1 MTVVCAASF
10 LPTTSPTLL
19 LALLAAFA
27 AAQLAFAAL
36 LAAPLGNAK
45 VAGVLAPAAHF
56 ACLLPRYAFFRT
68 SDAQVRRACLLRNQC
83 FRHCRRKTG
92 AHLIFTCLV
101 APLNNVE
108 VVDLLELV
116 AHFPCLLPR
125 YALFTSNALRVG
137 ALMFGMTKSA

>member
-1 MTVVCAASF
+1 MTLICAVSF

-19 LALLAAFA
+19 FVLLAAFA

-68 SDAQVRRACLLRNQC
+68 SDAQVPCRVILTLACC
-83 FRHCRRKTG
+83 
-92 AHLIFTCLV
+92 
-101 APLNNVE
+101 
-108 VVDLLELV
+108 
-116 AHFPCLLPR
+116 
-125 YALFTSNALRVG
+125 ALCVHRV
-137 ALMFGMTKSA
+137 

>member
-1 MTVVCAASF
+1 MTLICAVSF

-19 LALLAAFA
+19 FVLLAAFA

-68 SDAQVRRACLLRNQC
+68 SDAQVHCACLLHSLCPQSVRCAGSTGTPRSAIKQC
-83 FRHCRRKTG
+83 
-92 AHLIFTCLV
+92 
-101 APLNNVE
+101 
-108 VVDLLELV
+108 
-116 AHFPCLLPR
+116 
-125 YALFTSNALRVG
+125 
-137 ALMFGMTKSA
+137 